1 MDKVTLYGAVSRFL
15 FWKNVSLTAQVL
27 NTDYNSNI
35 RVFDRSVL
43 RFTGGFVIGV
53 LAP

>member
-1 MDKVTLYGAVSRFL
+1 MTVYGGGLSFL
-15 FWKNVSLTAQVL
+15 FWRNVSLTAQVL

-35 RVFDRSVL
+35 AAFDRTVL

-53 LAP
+53 LTP